1 MEKALK
7 RFRITK
13 EDKKAVGALEHW
25 KKWIATKNLF
35 NYYVK
40 EGNNVTQFGKCDLN
54 WAFKKWLNADHQMHE
69 YLGRQNLIELKNMN
83 IIQAKMLDRLANR
96 EAEDCAILNHLN
108 LQRDELIDAYIK
120 AQRHALSLFRDNH
133 KHTREKAMNRWKN
146 WLKNEKQMEA
156 KARIQAAVEEITNI
170 KYRIAETEKT
180 NGVLAKENDELR

>member
-1 MEKALK
+1 MLTKYYLERLRRYFCRWRASNKDKNFRAQHCRKIFHRIADFNVRDAFTRWHRITDQIVFAEEMNQTGPITEHVFEANRLAHNLKEFMRSENITEEEITATDNKVKEYNQFLMEKALK

-69 YLGRQNLIELKNMN
+69 YLGR
-83 IIQAKMLDRLANR
+83 
-96 EAEDCAILNHLN
+96 
-108 LQRDELIDAYIK
+108 
-120 AQRHALSLFRDNH
+120 
-133 KHTREKAMNRWKN
+133 
-146 WLKNEKQMEA
+146 
-156 KARIQAAVEEITNI
+156 
-170 KYRIAETEKT
+170 
-180 NGVLAKENDELR
+180 

>member
-1 MEKALK
+1 
-7 RFRITK
+7 
-13 EDKKAVGALEHW
+13 
-25 KKWIATKNLF
+25 
-35 NYYVK
+35 
-40 EGNNVTQFGKCDLN
+40 
-54 WAFKKWLNADHQMHE
+54 
-69 YLGRQNLIELKNMN
+69 MN

-133 KHTREKAMNRWKN
+133 KHTREKAFNRWKN
-146 WLKNEKQMEA
+146 WIKYEKQMEA

-170 KYRIAETEKT
+170 KGRIAELEKT